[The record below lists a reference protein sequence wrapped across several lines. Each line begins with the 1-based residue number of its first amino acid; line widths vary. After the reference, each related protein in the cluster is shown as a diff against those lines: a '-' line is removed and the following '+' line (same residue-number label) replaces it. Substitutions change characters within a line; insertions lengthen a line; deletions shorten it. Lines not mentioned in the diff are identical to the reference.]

1 MLSNSNVSLEV
12 DSTKLVDISEGI
24 SSFVLLLRKSIDLST
39 DAIYLSFI
47 SKLPSLSIVDNGE
60 TLSIKIQDYILWI

>member
-1 MLSNSNVSLEV
+1 VLELILALDAKMLSNSNVSLEV

-39 DAIYLSFI
+39 DVIYLILI
-47 SKLPSLSIVDNGE
+47 SKLPSLSKVDD
-60 TLSIKIQDYILWI
+60 S

>member
-1 MLSNSNVSLEV
+1 MLELILALDAKMLSNSNVSLEV

-39 DAIYLSFI
+39 DAIYHSLI
-47 SKLPSLSIVDNGE
+47 SKLPSLSKVDD
-60 TLSIKIQDYILWI
+60 S

>member
-1 MLSNSNVSLEV
+1 MLELILALDAKMLSNSNVSLEV

-39 DAIYLSFI
+39 DAIYLILI
-47 SKLPSLSIVDNGE
+47 SKLPSLSKVDD
-60 TLSIKIQDYILWI
+60 S

>member
-1 MLSNSNVSLEV
+1 VLELILALDAKMLSNSNVSLEV

-39 DAIYLSFI
+39 DAIYLTLI
-47 SKLPSLSIVDNGE
+47 SKLPSLSKVDD
-60 TLSIKIQDYILWI
+60 S

>member
-1 MLSNSNVSLEV
+1 MLELILALDAKMLSNSNVSLEV

-39 DAIYLSFI
+39 DVIYLILI
-47 SKLPSLSIVDNGE
+47 SKLPSLSKVDD
-60 TLSIKIQDYILWI
+60 S

>member
-47 SKLPSLSIVDNGE
+47 SKLPSLNIVDNG
-60 TLSIKIQDYILWI
+60 

>member
-1 MLSNSNVSLEV
+1 MLELILALDAKMLSNSNVSLEV

-39 DAIYLSFI
+39 DAIYLTLI
-47 SKLPSLSIVDNGE
+47 SKLPSLNKVDD
-60 TLSIKIQDYILWI
+60 S

>member
-1 MLSNSNVSLEV
+1 VLELILALDAKMLSNSNVSLEV

-39 DAIYLSFI
+39 DAIYLTLI
-47 SKLPSLSIVDNGE
+47 SKLPSLNKVDD
-60 TLSIKIQDYILWI
+60 S

>member
-1 MLSNSNVSLEV
+1 MLELILALDAKMLSNSNVSLEV

-39 DAIYLSFI
+39 DAIYLTLI
-47 SKLPSLSIVDNGE
+47 SKLPSLSKVDD
-60 TLSIKIQDYILWI
+60 S